1 MCLNH
6 PQTFPCPQSVEKL
19 SSIKNWSLVLFG
31 TTWGPLI
38 YRHLLLDPTESSK
51 AVCMSRLRSNKPNR
65 IVHNEK
71 TCKQKEPRE
80 KLFCKVRSDLI

>member
-51 AVCMSRLRSNKPNR
+51 AVLYIMRKLASRKNPERNYFAKF
-65 IVHNEK
+65 VV
-71 TCKQKEPRE
+71 T
-80 KLFCKVRSDLI
+80 